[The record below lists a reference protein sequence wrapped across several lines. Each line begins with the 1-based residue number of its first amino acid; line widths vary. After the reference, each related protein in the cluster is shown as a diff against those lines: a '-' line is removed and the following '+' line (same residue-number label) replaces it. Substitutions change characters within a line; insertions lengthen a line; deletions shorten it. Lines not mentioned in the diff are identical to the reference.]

1 MSIPTDR
8 SQASQRNFLK
18 ALTEKMNARRAK
30 NQLSVFSNCAQAI
43 ESHLSE
49 QGIVL
54 TMGGEPTFLPQQPAG
69 SEWSVDALGPQKLG
83 YARRMAAAMIAGP
96 YPGALAMQVFGKWYP
111 GEALPRWNFLL
122 LHTNDGDPLWPA
134 TNCLHLDDTVPA
146 KNRRQPLKATANSIA
161 KALGLKA
168 FLQPAYEQ
176 GTGAS
181 DKPSAWV
188 LPLSVESNRWVS
200 ESWQFPESDRIE
212 LLIGDSP
219 AGLRIPF
226 FQLPDTALKRALT
239 IEEMDGT
246 LAVFIPPLEWPDFRQ
261 LLSLLAK
268 VAQNSS
274 GRNWVFCGYGPSE
287 AGNALTTYGLAADP
301 GVLEVN
307 LPPADNWLDYAGKL
321 ATVHKAATQVDLVT
335 VKCHLN
341 GVVRGTGGGSHL
353 AFGGPPGQPNPFLSH
368 PRWISSILRYWQ
380 HHPALSYA
388 FTGQYVGPGS
398 QAPRVDEGP
407 VHGLYELEVACEG
420 LERLAAPAEGELV
433 DQFLRNLLTDSAG
446 NTHRA
451 ELCFDKFA
459 NPITSNGKL
468 GIIEL
473 RAFETQPDCSW
484 MAAIALFIRA
494 VFTRLLI
501 EPFDKP
507 LRRWGP
513 LLHDRYFLP
522 ALLWQDIE
530 SMVAELNALGLPFNS
545 GWLRPAFDFRFPEVG
560 QLPIDGGVIHIRQA
574 LESWPLMAEES
585 RDTATVRV
593 VDNSTDRLELEW
605 SGESTLPNGT
615 LLVNGIV
622 IDWKQ
627 ADGKVLRGLRYKCA
641 SAYPALHP
649 HVPIQSPLRFEW
661 IPNGR
666 VKPTAAALYHYW
678 NPHGPTYVKMPAS
691 INEARKRSAE
701 RWQIIPPEKTS
712 RTKGISACV
721 APEFDFT
728 IDLRRATS
736 PTDHS

>member
-1 MSIPTDR
+1 MT
-8 SQASQRNFLK
+8 
-18 ALTEKMNARRAK
+18 ARRVK
-30 NQLSVFSNCAQAI
+30 NHRSGYLKCAQAI
-43 ESHLSE
+43 ESRLSE
-49 QGIVL
+49 HGIVL
-54 TMGGEPTFLPQQPAG
+54 TMGGEPTFIPRQPVG
-69 SEWSVDALGPQKLG
+69 REWSVDALGPQKLG

-122 LHTNDGDPLWPA
+122 LDTNDDKPLWPA
-134 TNCLHLDDTVPA
+134 THCLHLDDTIPA
-146 KNRRQPLKATANSIA
+146 KSRRQALKLTASTIA
-161 KALGLKA
+161 KALDLKA

-176 GTGAS
+176 GKDAS
-181 DKPSAWV
+181 NNPSAWV
-188 LPLSVESNRWVS
+188 LPLTVESNQWVS
-200 ESWQFPESDRIE
+200 EQWHFPESKRIE
-212 LLIGDSP
+212 LLMGDSP

-226 FQLPDTALKRALT
+226 FKLPDSSLKRALT

-246 LAVFIPPLEWPDFRQ
+246 LAVFIPPLEWTDFRR
-261 LLSLLAK
+261 LLEILSR
-268 VAQNSS
+268 VAEESG

-287 AGNALTTYGLAADP
+287 AGDALTVYGLAADP

-307 LPPADNWLDYAGKL
+307 LPPAHNWQGYAEML
-321 ATVHKAATQVDLVT
+321 HTVHQAAEKAGLVT

-341 GVVRGTGGGSHL
+341 GAVRGTGGGSHL
-353 AFGGPPGQPNPFLSH
+353 AFGGPSTNPNPFLLN
-368 PRWISSILRYWQ
+368 PQWISSILRYWQ

-420 LERLAAPAEGELV
+420 LERLPSPADGALV
-433 DQFLRNLLTDSAG
+433 DQFLRNLLTDSSG

-459 NPITSNGKL
+459 NPLTNNGML

-473 RAFETQPDCSW
+473 RAFETQPECEW

-494 VFTRLLI
+494 VLVRLLLQ
-501 EPFDKP
+501 PFKEP

-513 LLHDRYFLP
+513 LLHDRYFLTS
-522 ALLWQDIE
+522 LLWHDIE
-530 SMVAELNALGLPFNS
+530 VMLTEINALNLNFNNA
-545 GWLRPAFDFRFPEVG
+545 WLRPAFDFRFPEVG
-560 QLPIDGGVIHIRQA
+560 KIEIANGTIHVRQA

-593 VDNSTDRLELEW
+593 VDNSTDRLELQW
-605 SGESTLPNGT
+605 VGDAESPPGT
-615 LLVNGIV
+615 LLVNGIA
-622 IDWKQ
+622 IDWKHVN
-627 ADGKVLRGLRYKCA
+627 GKVLRGLRYKCA

-661 IPNGR
+661 IPSNPQQQS
-666 VKPTAAALYHYW
+666 VAALYHYW
-678 NPHGPTYVKMPAS
+678 NPNAPTYDNPPAS
-691 INEARKRSAE
+691 IKQAHQRSQQ
-701 RWQIIPPEKTS
+701 RWQAISPASKS
-712 RTKGISACV
+712 RAVNLTACV

-728 IDLRRATS
+728 IDLRRAAKS
-736 PTDHS
+736 YS